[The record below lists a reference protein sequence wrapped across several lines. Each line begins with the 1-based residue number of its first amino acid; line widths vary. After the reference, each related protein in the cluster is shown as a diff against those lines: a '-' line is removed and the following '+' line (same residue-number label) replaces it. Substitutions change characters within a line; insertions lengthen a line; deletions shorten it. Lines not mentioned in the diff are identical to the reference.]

1 MESGLWY
8 LHSTMFLLN
17 QRSVQHLLHLK
28 LNLHSTMFLLNQD
41 GSEYNEDV
49 VTYLHSTMF
58 LLNQKRYNP
67 LVYWLWF
74 TFHYVSIKSLC
85 FHCKQ
90 RKYSY
95 LHSTMFLLNPVTQKS
110 PIFRYY
116 QSIFCRL
123 SIFIYYHLVNFFTI
137 TSNI

>member
-1 MESGLWY
+1 LQ
-8 LHSTMFLLN
+8 LLFL
-17 QRSVQHLLHLK
+17 
-28 LNLHSTMFLLNQD
+28 
-41 GSEYNEDV
+41 
-49 VTYLHSTMF
+49 
-58 LLNQKRYNP
+58 
-67 LVYWLWF
+67 
-74 TFHYVSIKSLC
+74 
-85 FHCKQ
+85 
-90 RKYSY
+90 Y